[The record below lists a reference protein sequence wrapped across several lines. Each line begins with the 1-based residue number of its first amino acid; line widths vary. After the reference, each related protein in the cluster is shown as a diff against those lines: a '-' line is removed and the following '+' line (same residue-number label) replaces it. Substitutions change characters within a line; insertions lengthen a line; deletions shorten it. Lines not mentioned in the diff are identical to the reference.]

1 VKIRYDPEI
10 QQVDPEKLPTSFFVP
25 LSFQVG
31 DMLKLARLGHMG
43 SQFCYE
49 FVDFARGDASN
60 FSRPQD
66 KWMNM
71 VGPWEIMDT
80 LW

>member
-1 VKIRYDPEI
+1 MILKFNRSTLKNFALLFFSTIISGWRHVEI
-10 QQVDPEKLPTSFFVP
+10 GQTYS
-25 LSFQVG
+25 G
-31 DMLKLARLGHMG
+31 MGHMG